1 MRRRAQRRAIVAAR
15 REPRARDGTALGPHA
30 VDRLA
35 AAVHLRE
42 PLIGDGREVERRN
55 DDLRPAAVIDR
66 LGDRAERDGDAG
78 RERDLTW
85 CGVDDASVT
94 RAQIA
99 ERFPPHVIPRGC
111 AATLPQIEEFRYL
124 AARPLAQCPQR
135 AGIEVD
141 AVPKDGKLAA
151 ISGESKRARLYAACE
166 RHRPGIYRR
175 NAAYRELVRTL
186 SAFSVEGAG
195 ASATRHRF
203 AATRVELS
211 RPRLVSPAAVP
222 AVAPARI
229 HALADVHR
237 VRRRGRRAAG

>member
-15 REPRARDGTALGPHA
+15 R
-30 VDRLA
+30 DRLDRDA
-35 AAVHLRE
+35 DAIGTLHDDQVTAAVHLRE
-42 PLIGDGREVERRN
+42 PLIGDGREIERRN

-85 CGVDDASVT
+85 CGVDDASVP

-135 AGIEVD
+135 AGVEVD
-141 AVPKDGKLAA
+141 ARLKDGKLAA
-151 ISGESKRARLYAACE
+151 VSGESKRARLYAACE

-175 NAAYRELVRTL
+175 NAAYRELVGTL
-186 SAFSVEGAG
+186 SAFGAAGAG
-195 ASATRHRF
+195 ASATRRRLV
-203 AATRVELS
+203 APRVEFS
-211 RPRLVSPAAVP
+211 RSRLVSAPALPTHPAARLH
-222 AVAPARI
+222 AV
-229 HALADVHR
+229 ADVHR
-237 VRRRGRRAAG
+237 VRR